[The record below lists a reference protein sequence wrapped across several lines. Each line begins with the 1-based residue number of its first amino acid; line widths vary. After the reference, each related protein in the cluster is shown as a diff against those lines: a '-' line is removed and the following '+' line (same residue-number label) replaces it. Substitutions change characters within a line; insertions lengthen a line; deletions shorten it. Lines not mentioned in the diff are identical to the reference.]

1 MKRVKIVSDGGS
13 YFSQPKSNLHFVP
26 SGSKL
31 LDLALG
37 GGWARSRV
45 SNIVGDKSSG
55 KTLLCIEA
63 CANFAKILPKGN
75 IRYRETESAFD
86 PSYAKALG
94 LPVDRVDFGGEPIDT
109 TEALFKDLTKIAKG
123 AKQEELVIVD
133 SLDALSDDAEM
144 EREFDKGTF
153 GAQKAKNMSKMFR
166 MLIRDLD
173 KSKITL
179 IIVSQIRDAIGVM
192 YGKKQK
198 RSGGHALD
206 FYASQVVWLTYTGKI
221 SRTISGV
228 KRVTGVKIKANIE
241 KNKIALPYREADL
254 KIVFGYGVDDLE
266 SCLSW
271 LKESNNLRGLSI
283 GDPKEHLRKMDDM
296 DNAAFKAEVER
307 IHEYV
312 EKTWYSV
319 EQKFLPERRKY

>member
-1 MKRVKIVSDGGS
+1 MKRIKTVSSGGS
-13 YFSQPKSNLHFVP
+13 YFSRPKTNIQFIP

-37 GGWARSRV
+37 GGWARRKV

-86 PSYAKALG
+86 PSYAKSLG

-109 TEALFKDLTKIAKG
+109 TEALFKDLAKIAKG
-123 AKQEELVIVD
+123 ARQEELVIVD

-144 EREFDKGTF
+144 KREFEEGSY
-153 GAQKAKNMSKMFR
+153 GAQKAKNLSKMFR
-166 MLIRDLD
+166 MLIRELD

-179 IIVSQIRDAIGVM
+179 LMVSQIRDAIGVR

-228 KRVTGVKIKANIE
+228 KRVTGVKIKASID
-241 KNKIALPYREADL
+241 KNKISLPYREAEF
-254 KIVFGYGVDDLE
+254 KIVFGYGVDDVE

-271 LKESNNLRGLSI
+271 LKESHNLKALGVS
-283 GDPKEHLRKMDDM
+283 DYKAHLDTMEDM
-296 DNAAFKAEVER
+296 DNNAYKIEVLR

-312 EKTWYSV
+312 EKKWYEA
-319 EQKFLPERRKY
+319 EQKFLPIRKKY